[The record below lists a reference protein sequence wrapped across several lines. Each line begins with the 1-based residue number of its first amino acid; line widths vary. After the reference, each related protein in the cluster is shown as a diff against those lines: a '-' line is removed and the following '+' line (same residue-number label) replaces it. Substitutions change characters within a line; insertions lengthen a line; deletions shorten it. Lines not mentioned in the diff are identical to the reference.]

1 MPHFDFKIE
10 YFEKIDST
18 NTELKRRAQ
27 MGAPS
32 GTVLVADEQTA
43 GRGRMGRSFFSPR
56 GSGLYMSLLI
66 RPISLENAG
75 LITTLT
81 AVSVARALETMGV
94 SVHIKWINDLVSGGK
109 KLCGILAESGIAEGE
124 PFAVIGIGINLR
136 KTAFPPELSEIATS
150 IESQTGIIPHRDQ
163 LVHEILKEFSHLYE
177 TMQIN
182 SSFVMDEYRAR
193 CMTIGQT
200 VRVTP
205 LSGTPYDAIALSV
218 EDDGTLLVRPLCPEN
233 ASPIRLSSAEVSA
246 RFIEN

>member
-10 YFEKIDST
+10 YFDKIDST

-56 GSGLYMSLLI
+56 GSGLYMSFLV
-66 RPISLENAG
+66 RPVCLEHAG

-81 AVSVARALETMGV
+81 AVSVARALESMGV
-94 SVHIKWINDLVSGGK
+94 SVQIKWINDLVSGGK
-109 KLCGILAESGIAEGE
+109 KLCGILAEAGMVEGD

-136 KTAFPPELSEIATS
+136 NTAFPLELSEIATS
-150 IESQTGIIPHRDQ
+150 VEAQTGIIPHREQ

-205 LSGTPYDAIALSV
+205 LSGTPYDAVALSV

-246 RFIEN
+246 RFIEI